1 MYLIH
6 LAGGHSLF
14 GGMPAGYGHPLSSAY
29 SAMMGGGGRS
39 GATSGYPGPHSVPT
53 TSSYGSLGTL
63 SVAASQAA
71 SLGIN
76 PASKFQNNF
85 FLKFIIQDK
94 AFYSSVKH
102 CCNVVK
108 TSKYCYHY

>member
-1 MYLIH
+1 MSSINVCIN

-14 GGMPAGYGHPLSSAY
+14 GGMPGGYGHPLSSAY
-29 SAMMGGGGRS
+29 SAMMGAGARGG
-39 GATSGYPGPHSVPT
+39 AASGYPGPHSVPT

-76 PASKFQNNF
+76 PASKFQCKIF
-85 FLKFIIQDK
+85 KFIL
-94 AFYSSVKH
+94 V
-102 CCNVVK
+102 
-108 TSKYCYHY
+108 